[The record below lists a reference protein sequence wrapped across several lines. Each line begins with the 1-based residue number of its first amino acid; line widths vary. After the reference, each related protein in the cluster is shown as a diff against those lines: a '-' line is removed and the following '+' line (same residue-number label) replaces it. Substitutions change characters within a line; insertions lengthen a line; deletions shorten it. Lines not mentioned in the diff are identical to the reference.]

1 MNKQIQSIFIALF
14 SLVFFVSNISAQ
26 LGLKNAGKLKVWTD
40 ELVQRQ
46 HGKDGCLSK
55 IRVAKNK
62 GFDRMVF
69 EYKGGLN
76 SYSFYFLPSDLN
88 AEGEKIRIAG
98 KVFMNIDLYGHPC
111 KSTDYPEGKLKL
123 PMLQEIT
130 GGLFEGDV
138 QLTVG
143 LSADNLYRVQELK
156 NPARL
161 VIDFKH

>member
-1 MNKQIQSIFIALF
+1 MKNYFQSIFIALF
-14 SLVFFVSNISAQ
+14 SIIAFVSTISAQ
-26 LGLKNAGKLKVWTD
+26 LGLKNEGKLKVWTD

-55 IRVAKNK
+55 IRIAKNN
-62 GFDRMVF
+62 GFDRIVF
-69 EYKGGLN
+69 EYKGRLN
-76 SYSFYFLPSDLN
+76 SYSFYYLPSDRN
-88 AEGEKIRIAG
+88 PEGEKITIAG
-98 KVFMNIDLYGHPC
+98 KVFMNIDLYGHSC
-111 KSTDYPEGKLKL
+111 KSTDYPRGKLKFSL
-123 PMLQEIT
+123 IREII
-130 GGLFEGDV
+130 GGEFEGDV